1 MSALPKYE
9 PIPPGDRPAAGPAAG
24 PLPAGPVLLTRL
36 ESESP
41 PDFDLAPYHARGAR
55 ILPLRPSATA
65 REAAPPI
72 SPRVSASFRDLLIAG
87 AIAIVLA
94 ICLALILGR
103 GAPQPAS
110 PKPATPVAQ
119 TAAQTAFHA
128 AIQTAAQTN
137 AVHPAKPSA
146 YGEEFVPPQATR
158 RNHPTAPTATSAT
171 LAPAS
176 AAPAPS
182 SDAPAPAS
190 AAPAPAS
197 ASTATPSR

>member
-1 MSALPKYE
+1 MAALPKYE
-9 PIPPGDRPAAGPAAG
+9 PFPPSDRPTAGPAAG

-41 PDFDLAPYHARGAR
+41 PVFDLAPYPARAAR

-65 REAAPPI
+65 REAAPPT
-72 SPRVSASFRDLLIAG
+72 SPRISASFRDILIAA
-87 AIAIVLA
+87 AIAIMLA

-103 GAPQPAS
+103 GAPQPAN

-119 TAAQTAFHA
+119 TAAQTAFQT

-146 YGEEFVPPQATR
+146 YGEAFVPPQATR
-158 RNHPTAPTATSAT
+158 RDHPT
-171 LAPAS
+171 
-176 AAPAPS
+176 
-182 SDAPAPAS
+182 APAPAS
-190 AAPAPAS
+190 TAPAPATPAPAS
-197 ASTATPSR
+197 ATPATPSR

>member
-1 MSALPKYE
+1 MGALPKYE
-9 PIPPGDRPAAGPAAG
+9 PFPAGDRPAAGPAAG
-24 PLPAGPVLLTRL
+24 PLPAGPVLLMRL

-41 PDFDLAPYHARGAR
+41 PDFDLAPYPARGAR

-72 SPRVSASFRDLLIAG
+72 SPRISASFRDILIAA
-87 AIAIVLA
+87 AIAITLA

-103 GAPQPAS
+103 GAPAN

-119 TAAQTAFHA
+119 TAAQTAFRTA
-128 AIQTAAQTN
+128 FQTAGQTD

-146 YGEEFVPPQATR
+146 YGEAFVPPRAAR
-158 RNHPTAPTATSAT
+158 RNHPTAPTAS
-171 LAPAS
+171 
-176 AAPAPS
+176 
-182 SDAPAPAS
+182 APAS

-197 ASTATPSR
+197 AAPATPSR